1 MQSIANQ
8 LQLKG
13 IPYSETS
20 GIWSKHMV
28 RRILENAK
36 YCGQDGF
43 PALIDRDV
51 FTKALK
57 LRQQKAQTPLS
68 GIGDI
73 RKYMACACCHSKL
86 KIDLGTRGKIYW
98 RCHSCGIRIGP
109 IQNEVLIEAV
119 FSYMN
124 DCIQN
129 PDIFKNTSERENSIS
144 LQIGKLTQN
153 ICRAMECRTT
163 TVEEIMPLIFERTQ
177 TQFENLKTLRYD
189 PDTLRLHQLYE
200 QSTELEEI
208 NTELV
213 KESIQNILLS
223 PMGEVQLCFINGQIY
238 PERNGK

>member
-1 MQSIANQ
+1 MKKQRYLPFGYQMQEGKITIHPKESKLVSDIFISYMDGDTLQSIANQ
-8 LQLKG
+8 LQLTG
-13 IPYSETS
+13 ILYSETS
-20 GIWSKHMV
+20 GVWSKHMV

-153 ICRAMECRTT
+153 I
-163 TVEEIMPLIFERTQ
+163 
-177 TQFENLKTLRYD
+177 
-189 PDTLRLHQLYE
+189 
-200 QSTELEEI
+200 
-208 NTELV
+208 
-213 KESIQNILLS
+213 
-223 PMGEVQLCFINGQIY
+223 
-238 PERNGK
+238 